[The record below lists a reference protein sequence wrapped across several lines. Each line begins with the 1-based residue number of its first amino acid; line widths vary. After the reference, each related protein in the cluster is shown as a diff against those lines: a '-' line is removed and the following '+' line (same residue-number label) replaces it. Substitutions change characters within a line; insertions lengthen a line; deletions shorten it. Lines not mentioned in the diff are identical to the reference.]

1 MNHKTISKFVLGLFM
16 VASLGLSG
24 IHSHAA
30 DMMSKA
36 CLTHSKVCAS

>member
-24 IHSHAA
+24 IHGHAA
-30 DMMSKA
+30 DMSKA